1 MKQIQLSEKRVI
13 CIDNIFVIKHNVFTG
28 GDCITVLQ
36 VRVDDELKNQAL
48 AIYNAIGMD
57 LSTAIRM
64 FLKKSVMVG
73 GIPFDT
79 KIDDSTLKAILAV
92 DNMRTISESNGNS
105 NMTMDEINGI
115 IKTTRLESNKK

>member
-1 MKQIQLSEKRVI
+1 M
-13 CIDNIFVIKHNVFTG
+13 
-28 GDCITVLQ
+28 TVLQ

-79 KIDDSTLKAILAV
+79 KINDSTLKAILAV
-92 DNMRTISESNGNS
+92 DYMRTISESNGNS
-105 NMTMDEINGI
+105 NMTLDDINGI